1 MTSLQVDSLTEFLF
15 NIFQSKEDKLEKLDM
30 ADKETVDEVITAINT
45 QHATEIEQLQLK
57 YLVSCPHNDTNT
69 FLIRLPLTKC

>member
-1 MTSLQVDSLTEFLF
+1 MTSLQVDSLAEFLF
-15 NIFQSKEDKLEKLDM
+15 NIFQSKEDKLEKLDT

-69 FLIRLPLTKC
+69 SLIRLPLTQC